1 MRFGTAVGQM
11 AMIGGH
17 LYDRD
22 AGILV
27 EERASRFGRDSRR
40 GSLYVLVE
48 LAGQA
53 ASRDIIAERMASAMR
68 DVYYGQRH
76 SVTAGLQQAI
86 REANTLLFDENQHSV
101 PGEQMTAGVSCA
113 VLRDK
118 DLFIAQAGPAALY
131 VAHQQN
137 VSRYPEV
144 SPWLDDI
151 VWEEADAA
159 PLGTQR
165 QVRVDLFHARLTTGD
180 TILLVD
186 SDLARRAPPEAW
198 RDILIA
204 TPLEAALQG
213 LLAMSAGSDLS
224 SLIVRLGKEGSGN
237 VTVRATVPAG
247 VQVPEPLPSA
257 ASGQVAREQVA
268 SEYAARA
275 QAAYAQAAREQAAQQ
290 QVDQGTGQTPVS
302 KRART
307 AGLALA
313 ASGAA
318 FLTFVKRMAPSPPKP
333 RETPRR
339 QTVTGESS
347 GKRGKRRQRDASPGR
362 PRSAALQKL
371 LLGIAIVIPLIVAG
385 VVAFT
390 VIQRGQTR
398 QDELEGLWLN
408 AQDRWTQAQA
418 TSDRATIRSLLT
430 EAEESLDRLLVRRPD
445 HADALN
451 LRGRIKARLEE
462 SNQVRRVRWE
472 GELVTYPKG
481 AKLSRV
487 VVEGIHVFVMDQD
500 DDRVYYHR
508 LDEFQQALLPET
520 RDTVLV
526 HKGDRVGD
534 VLVGDLVDMVWMPV
548 GSGRQKAGLLI
559 LDSDGHLLE
568 YDPGTG
574 ELTSLRVAASETWKF
589 PQFLDSHSGRLYLLD
604 PTANQIWRY
613 QPTLDGYSEPPEE
626 WLQSAID
633 LAGVRDM
640 AIGDSVYLLYADGV
654 IRKLSTG
661 KADAFDVSD
670 WDSPPRAPTAIFTRP
685 PNDAQWVYVADA
697 GNNRIVQSSK
707 AGQFRRQFRLDD
719 GSEAEA
725 NDALA
730 GVTSLFVDEIGGR
743 AYFLSGK
750 SLYMLILPE

>member
-1 MRFGTAVGQM
+1 M

-27 EERASRFGRDSRR
+27 EERASRFGRGRRR
-40 GSLYVLVE
+40 GNLYVLVE
-48 LAGQA
+48 VTGQSAG
-53 ASRDIIAERMASAMR
+53 REVITERMASAVR

-86 REANTLLFDENQHSV
+86 REANTLLHNENQHSV
-101 PGEQMTAGVSCA
+101 PEEQMTAGVSCA
-113 VLRDK
+113 VLRDD

-137 VSRYPEV
+137 VTRYPEV
-144 SPWLDDI
+144 SPWLDDV
-151 VWEEADAA
+151 VWEDADAA
-159 PLGTQR
+159 PLGTHR

-198 RDILIA
+198 HDILIA
-204 TPLEAALQG
+204 TPVEAALDG

-237 VTVRATVPAG
+237 IAVRPTVPAG
-247 VQVPEPLPSA
+247 VQGPEPLPA
-257 ASGQVAREQVA
+257 AAAGQLAREQVA
-268 SEYAARA
+268 QEHAAHD
-275 QAAYAQAAREQAAQQ
+275 QAAREQTAQQ
-290 QVDQGTGQTPVS
+290 PVDQRTAQAPVGE
-302 KRART
+302 RARP
-307 AGLALA
+307 AGQSLA
-313 ASGAA
+313 AAGAA
-318 FLTFVKRMAPSPPKP
+318 FLIFVKRMVPSPPKP
-333 RETPRR
+333 WETPRR
-339 QTVTGESS
+339 QAVAGESS
-347 GKRGKRRQRDASPGR
+347 GKKGKRRQRDASPGQ
-362 PRSAALQKL
+362 PRSAALQRL
-371 LLGIAIVIPLIVAG
+371 LLGIAIAIPLIVAG

-390 VIQRGQTR
+390 VIQRGQNR
-398 QDELEGLWLN
+398 QAELEGLWLN
-408 AQDRWTQAQA
+408 AQDRWTRAQA
-418 TSDRATIRSLLT
+418 TSDRATIRALLA
-430 EAEESLDRLLVRRPD
+430 EADESLDRLLAHRPD

-462 SNQVRRVRWE
+462 STQVRRVRWE
-472 GELVTYPKG
+472 SELMTYPKG
-481 AKLSRV
+481 AKPSRV
-487 VVEGIHVFVMDQD
+487 VVEGVHVFVMDRD
-500 DDRVYYHR
+500 DDKVYHHR

-526 HKGDRVGD
+526 QKGTQAGD
-534 VLVGDLVDMVWMPV
+534 ILVGDLVDMVWMPV
-548 GSGRQKAGLLI
+548 GTGRQKAGLLI

-589 PQFLDSHSGRLYLLD
+589 PQFLGSHSGRLYLLD

-633 LAGVRDM
+633 LVGVKDM
-640 AIGDSVYLLYADGV
+640 GIGDSLYLLYANGD
-654 IRKLSTG
+654 IHKLSTG
-661 KADAFDVSD
+661 KPDAFDISD

-697 GNNRIVQSSK
+697 GNNRIVQCSK

-719 GSEAEA
+719 SSEAGA
-725 NDALA
+725 SDALA